1 MKQELYDTFMTEVI
15 PRVQE
20 GLVITQEYF
29 TDLFGRY
36 ITYLIVTDIMAIATV
51 LAIFGISIWLMK
63 VLIKKGTEKDW
74 EPEYSI
80 GIISIIVINVA
91 VAVPLLLKT
100 STDLVK
106 VIYIPEV
113 RIYEEIKRMR

>member
-80 GIISIIVINVA
+80 GIISILVINGV

-100 STDLVK
+100 TTDLVK